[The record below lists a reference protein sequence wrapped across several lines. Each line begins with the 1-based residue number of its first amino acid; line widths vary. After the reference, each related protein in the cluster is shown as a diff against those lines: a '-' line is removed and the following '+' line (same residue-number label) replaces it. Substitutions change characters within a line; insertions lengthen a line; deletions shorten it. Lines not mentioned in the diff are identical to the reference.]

1 MRFPALQSKDFVI
14 YMAGNFSAT
23 NAIWINRV
31 IVGWLG
37 WELTGLASSVGFLS
51 FLLYAPT
58 ITSPLFGTILDRID
72 LRRGTIVCHSLLTVA
87 VATQLV
93 LWVTGLLTIWLLG
106 LVALAIGF
114 IASAD
119 RTMRLVLVPRLV
131 EKEALTNAIAIQGLN
146 TNTSRLIGPA
156 LGGFLIDIF
165 GTAVAIVVNF
175 LMFLPF
181 LASLFIVTLRERD
194 APSAKRRRFIAE
206 MVDGARHAASHP
218 IIREAMILTAV
229 FSVTLSGV
237 LEIIPAIADGE
248 FQRGAQGLGQMLAVA
263 GGGALAAAILVL
275 MRRPRLSG
283 PAISRAVYLSVFGGS
298 ASVIVLGATS
308 SWFVA
313 LAMVFVLGACLTI
326 NTIDLQTSLQIA
338 LDDTYRGR
346 VMSLWVVL
354 VIGGIAVS
362 AIALGFLADIFG
374 MSAALIGSGAACAVI
389 GGANMVGNARKGSL
403 APPGA

>member
-37 WELTGLASSVGFLS
+37 WELTGLASWVGFLS

-58 ITSPLFGTILDRID
+58 ISSPFFGAILDRFD

-87 VATQLV
+87 VAILLV
-93 LWVTGLLTIWLLG
+93 LWVMGLLTIWLLG

-114 IASAD
+114 VASAD
-119 RTMRLVLVPRLV
+119 RTIRLVLVPRLV
-131 EKEALTNAIAIQGLN
+131 DKEALTNAIAIQGLN

-165 GTAVAIVVNF
+165 GTVVAIIVNF
-175 LMFLPF
+175 VMFLPF

-194 APSAKRRRFIAE
+194 APNAKRRRFFNEI
-206 MVDGARHAASHP
+206 VDGARHAASHP
-218 IIREAMILTAV
+218 VIREAMILTAV
-229 FSVTLSGV
+229 FSITLSGV
-237 LEIIPAIADGE
+237 LEIIPAIADGV

-283 PAISRAVYLSVFGGS
+283 PAISRAVYISVFAGS
-298 ASVIVLGATS
+298 ASVIILGATS
-308 SWFVA
+308 SWLAA
-313 LAMVFVLGACLTI
+313 LTMVFVLGACLTI
-326 NTIDLQTSLQIA
+326 NNIDLQTSLQIA

-362 AIALGFLADIFG
+362 AIVLGFLADIFG
-374 MSAALIGSGAACAVI
+374 MSAALIGSGATCAAI
-389 GGANMVGNARKGSL
+389 GSANMFGNARRASP